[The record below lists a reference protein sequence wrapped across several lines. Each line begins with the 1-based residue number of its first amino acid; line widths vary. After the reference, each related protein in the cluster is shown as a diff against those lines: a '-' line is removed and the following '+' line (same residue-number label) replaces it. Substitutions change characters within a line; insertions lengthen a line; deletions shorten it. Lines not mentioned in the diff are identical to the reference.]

1 MSGPAIIFQELPKV
15 PFKKSTLGKSPSLSC
30 IRVTVDVENGYI
42 YMYNLGLEIGSHCKR
57 RLNLK
62 EVGTSEYSTRGLSS
76 CNASV
81 SFSFHTFLMP
91 KFQEYRLPSLNLK
104 NKGKSVKIL
113 H

>member
-30 IRVTVDVENGYI
+30 IRVTVDVGNGYI
-42 YMYNLGLEIGSHCKR
+42 YNLSLEIGSHCKR
-57 RLNLK
+57 RFNLR
-62 EVGTSEYSTRGLSS
+62 EVGTSEYSTRGLIS